1 MKDIPVLILA
11 GGKGTRL
18 QSMVSEVPKPMAPIE
33 GKPFLNFVLSYLK
46 GFGFRRMTL
55 LTGYKSEVIR
65 DFFVDGKSLGLE
77 VQYINEDQPLGTGG
91 AVRQAL
97 LRGKD
102 ERYLVLNGDTFYRID
117 YGKFISRCDSM
128 VNLALHHV
136 EQASRYGTVLLDEDE
151 TVKAF
156 SEKSSSIK
164 EGLINAGVYLMD
176 RQLVDLIPEGF
187 VSLETDVFPKLVQK
201 KLVKGI
207 SMQGEFI
214 DIGIPEDYLRA
225 QTEIPKWV
233 ERGSYGQ

>member
-1 MKDIPVLILA
+1 MNDIPVLILA

-18 QSMVSEVPKPMAPIE
+18 QSMVSDVPKPMAPIE

-46 GFGFRRMTL
+46 GFGFRKMIL

-65 DFFVDGKSLGLE
+65 DFFVDGKSMGLD

-97 LRGKD
+97 LQGKD
-102 ERYLVLNGDTFYRID
+102 ERYLILNGDTFYGID
-117 YGKFISRCDSM
+117 YEKFISRCDSP
-128 VNLALHHV
+128 VNIALHHV
-136 EQASRYGTVLLDEDE
+136 QQTGRYGTVVLDEDE
-151 TVKAF
+151 KIKAF
-156 SEKSSSIK
+156 SEKNSSIS
-164 EGLINAGVYLMD
+164 EGLINAGVYLID
-176 RQLVDLIPEGF
+176 RQLVAYIPEGF
-187 VSLETDVFPKLVQK
+187 SSLETDIFPKLIQE
-201 KLVKGI
+201 KLVKGV

-225 QTEIPKWV
+225 QKEIPKWV